1 MYPVFLYYATTLPV
15 YLRPVYSPVISPV
28 SIDITVSVTNFHS
41 LLLHSAC
48 AVLYGCSVCAV
59 CSSGESVRLYA
70 LYRIDAEIT
79 GQTRNV
85 YSALTVVKIKD
96 SVAVCERNIP

>member
-1 MYPVFLYYATTLPV
+1 
-15 YLRPVYSPVISPV
+15 
-28 SIDITVSVTNFHS
+28 
-41 LLLHSAC
+41 
-48 AVLYGCSVCAV
+48 
-59 CSSGESVRLYA
+59 VRLYA